1 MDMNKYLQQVQDPN
15 VVTCFKLLFEVL
27 ADKQDEICETLEN
40 HRNTLDSLIE
50 IVEAQYSIVER
61 LTKDTTKLE
70 KEVHDIRST
79 EYYD

>member
-40 HRNTLDSLIE
+40 HQ
-50 IVEAQYSIVER
+50 EAIHNIIKVVDKITYTISD
-61 LTKDTTKLE
+61 LTRDTTKLE